1 MNMKLY
7 KSFLVVTALAG
18 AMLTSCSD
26 SGYWDEAT
34 SADLGNGKTYS
45 FNNSTLQYEFPAT
58 EQLEGTDVE
67 IVITRGTT
75 QGEVTLPI
83 TAVFSDDEALSGPES
98 VTFADGSNTAAYP
111 VHFNKELIPGKKLMA
126 KLTIDPKELGIDTIA
141 VPDSLP
147 AKATAEDSVKYEKEW
162 EAYEAALATY
172 NNKLKNYKL
181 TTTATFTKELVWTE
195 VGKCTF
201 VDYNFSSSAAAAE
214 DVVILNAEG
223 TNQYRIVTPFQAI
236 YTDDPDEGFDT
247 DTGFTFYLNDDLSI
261 SFDEEIGT
269 IGYPG
274 RSYTYVWGVGQ
285 FAGYAQY
292 CSVARQD
299 NIYDVKC
306 LRLRDDNGLYT
317 GHFAFMWTEGW
328 PGAE

>member
-1 MNMKLY
+1 MKLY

-111 VHFNKELIPGKKLMA
+111 VHFNKELIPGKKLMV

-141 VPDSLP
+141 VPADLP
-147 AKATAEDSVKYEKEW
+147 ENATPEDSAKYEADM
-162 EAYEAALATY
+162 EAYEIAYETY
-172 NNKLKNYKL
+172 ENRLKNYKL

-201 VDYNFSSSAAAAE
+201 VDYNFSDSGAAE